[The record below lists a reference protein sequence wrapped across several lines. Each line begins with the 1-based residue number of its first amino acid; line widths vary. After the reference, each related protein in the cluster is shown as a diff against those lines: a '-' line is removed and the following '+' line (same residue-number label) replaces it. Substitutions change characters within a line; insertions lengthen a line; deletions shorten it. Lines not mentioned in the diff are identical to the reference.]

1 VVVAVIARF
10 FYIPII
16 IFDNCD
22 NAALATLGRS
32 ESAAA
37 RAAGVGDASAGRGR
51 VLGVVAADKR
61 FWCAS
66 GERTWGHCEILGM
79 LAFRCDA

>member
-1 VVVAVIARF
+1 VAVIARF

-32 ESAAA
+32 ESAAT
-37 RAAGVGDASAGRGR
+37 RAARIGDASASRGR
-51 VLGVVAADKR
+51 VLGIVAAHER
-61 FWCAS
+61 FWRTA
-66 GERTWGHCEILGM
+66 GEWAWGH
-79 LAFRCDA
+79 